1 MIGAAGG
8 DYIAQGDLVA
18 GQGRWDA
25 ASAAAGGDGA
35 VALAHRA
42 GYPSEPE
49 AVGQGAESGYD
60 AAAAAAGLGAGII
73 RPCAGAG
80 FGGLMF
86 YRAAVADQDQG
97 AARKDA
103 GAQLPDVR
111 LVGVIGVVVRF
122 ARRAGVQHS
131 PPVDCGKGVR
141 GLATGGT
148 PPP

>member
-18 GQGRWDA
+18 GQGRWYGGGG
-25 ASAAAGGDGA
+25 AGGDGA
-35 VALAHRA
+35 VALAHCA

-49 AVGQGAESGYD
+49 VVGQGAESGYD
-60 AAAAAAGLGAGII
+60 AAAAAAGFGAGII
-73 RPCAGAG
+73 RPSAGPG

-111 LVGVIGVVVRF
+111 WVGVIGVVVRF

-131 PPVDCGKGVR
+131 PPGAGCGCGR
-141 GLATGGT
+141 GYII
-148 PPP
+148 